1 MLQLGYKVLRME
13 LIFLI
18 FEVEMMDRGFNS
30 PVQLYPRYEA

>member
-18 FEVEMMDRGFNS
+18 FEVEMMDRFSGFANNLG
-30 PVQLYPRYEA
+30 PI